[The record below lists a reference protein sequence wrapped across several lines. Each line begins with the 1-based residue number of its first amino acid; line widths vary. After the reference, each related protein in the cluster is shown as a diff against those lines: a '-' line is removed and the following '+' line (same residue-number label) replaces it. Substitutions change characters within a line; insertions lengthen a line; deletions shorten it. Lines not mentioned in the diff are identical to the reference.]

1 VSTYPAISAGQRITA
16 TLLTSMLPITIRKPA
31 DQSVTSS
38 TTLTNDNDLVASL
51 EANATYE
58 LEGYLMAFGS
68 TPGVGDMKI
77 DFTIPSGA
85 TMKYTSFGVVA
96 SSPATSYEATVN
108 ASSTARAIGTNGSTD
123 MGVPIRADIVMGST
137 AGSVQLRFAQNSSN
151 ATATGFRAG
160 SRLRFRRIS

>member
-16 TLLTSMLPITIRKPA
+16 SLLTSMLPITVRKPA

-38 TTLTNDNDLVASL
+38 TTLTNDNDLVVSL

-58 LEGYLMAFGS
+58 VDGYLMVFGS
-68 TPGVGDMKI
+68 GAGLGDCKI

-85 TMKYTSFGVVA
+85 SMRYTSGGVVN
-96 SSPATSYEATVN
+96 SNPATAYEDTVN
-108 ASSTARAIGTNGSTD
+108 ANTTARAIGTNGSVD
-123 MGVPIRADIVMGST
+123 MGVPLRADIVMGST

-160 SRLRFRRIS
+160 SRLRFRRIA